1 MFFKPPAE
9 RPHDLKLK
17 NQLIKWVNG
26 NDVFSSTV
34 VTMKIWAKCIIVF
47 HIYLRFGENFLVYLA
62 F

>member
-47 HIYLRFGENFLVYLA
+47 SYIFKIW
-62 F
+62 